1 MLQVI
6 LDERHC
12 LRRIDAYERHLGKVI
27 EVIKTLAA
35 TDLVGPCG
43 DHFLDDL
50 FECVSV

>member
-1 MLQVI
+1 MRQMV

-12 LRRIDAYERHLGKVI
+12 LSRIDAYERDLGKVI

-35 TDLVGPCG
+35 TDLVRPCG

-50 FECVSV
+50 FECVSI